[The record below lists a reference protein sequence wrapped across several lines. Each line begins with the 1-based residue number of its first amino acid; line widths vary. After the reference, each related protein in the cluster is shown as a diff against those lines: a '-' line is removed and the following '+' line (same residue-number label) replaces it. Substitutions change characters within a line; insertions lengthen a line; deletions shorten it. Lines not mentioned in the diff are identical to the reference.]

1 MKKRGLL
8 PTDRTYTSLFS
19 ACAEAGPKSLTYL
32 EKIQAEIERRN
43 IHLNIIGSN
52 ALISA
57 LASCEQ
63 HESAFQ
69 VYLDMLKMNVSPD
82 IQTFGSLLSA
92 ASKDPERGLEKAQR
106 VWSEMLASNFS
117 PDLYSYNLLLRC
129 LRDAGIPESMKE
141 PAMVEKGIPMI
152 TESRLRNATSNYSKE
167 RVKQSVGTDV
177 SLTGRDKGENGFV
190 EIVGIIESTAVVHFT
205 LSPGHQLTLYIDPK
219 GLRWVDEVETIAALK
234 QAKTRLDIRTFHL
247 LASLV
252 VDSGY
257 LLQKIATRRGVEP
270 DSRFM
275 VAAIRMQAQLRNIEG
290 AKVVS
295 YVLGI
300 FWCGL
305 SDKYSTVNF
314 Q

>member
-1 MKKRGLL
+1 MKKRRLL
-8 PTDRTYTSLFS
+8 PTDRTYTSLFN
-19 ACAEAGPKSLTYL
+19 ACAEAGPKSLVYL
-32 EKIQAEIERRN
+32 EKIQAEIERRS
-43 IHLNIIGSN
+43 IHLNLIASN

-63 HESAFQ
+63 HENAFQ

-82 IQTFGSLLSA
+82 IQTFGSLLAA
-92 ASKDPERGLEKAQR
+92 ASKDLERGVEKAQR
-106 VWSEMLASNFS
+106 VWSEMLASSFS

-129 LRDAGIPESMKE
+129 LRDAGIPEYMKQ
-141 PAMVEKGIPMI
+141 PAMVEKGIPKI
-152 TESRLRNATSNYSKE
+152 TESRLRNLTS
-167 RVKQSVGTDV
+167 KQSARTDM
-177 SLTGRDKGENGFV
+177 SSTGRDKGENGSV
-190 EIVGIIESTAVVHFT
+190 EIIGRIESTAVVHFI
-205 LSPGHQLTLYIDPK
+205 LSPGHKLTLYIDPK
-219 GLRWVDEVETIAALK
+219 GLRWVDEVEVIAALK

-252 VDSGY
+252 VDSGH

-295 YVLGI
+295 VAEHNALCVKLFSI
-300 FWCGL
+300 KGL
-305 SDKYSTVNF
+305 VRTCSWD
-314 Q
+314 